1 MHFYTING
9 YSDINAFLFFTL
21 ISIHVYNIISKFS
34 EVSLFWFSQVDI
46 GLAFCLIFM
55 EDISFIVFKQL
66 NDHTFF

>member
-9 YSDINAFLFFTL
+9 YSDISAFLFFTL
-21 ISIHVYNIISKFS
+21 ISIHVYNLISKFS

-55 EDISFIVFKQL
+55 
-66 NDHTFF
+66 